1 MCESE
6 VGWLSPCTRQNAGRF
21 VRVWFAGVTSV
32 PEVTTV
38 AAVTVVL
45 PSNVSAVRSPQARRL
60 PSPPCPSRAS
70 AALAASSSVSAAAM
84 LERTDTSGQPV
95 MAGSPRAGC
104 ARRIAGGAAD
114 GTAAMGRG
122 GFASQAASSRRD
134 SRLSPLQNLL
144 AEGAE
149 FRSVRHEPSIDAR
162 SARDL
167 AHPPALEVAYG
178 LDELV
183 LAVHHEGPV
192 VRHALAQRLSRQEQ
206 QPRLASAQP
215 DCVTGTEHR
224 ELPFG
229 HLALT
234 HARRALEY
242 VSERILIG
250 RDRDGHVGALIE
262 RPVLVDDRR
271 LGVDHGLGSQRLTGH
286 HAHPRLAVRASGL
299 RNLLRRHFLV
309 PRTRHLQA
317 SWEVDPDLEPVHP
330 PALLADAARR
340 HFGMTMPAPAVI
352 HCTSPGRRTPR

>member
-45 PSNVSAVRSPQARRL
+45 PSNVSA
-60 PSPPCPSRAS
+60 
-70 AALAASSSVSAAAM
+70 AAM

-122 GFASQAASSRRD
+122 DFASQAASSRRD

-144 AEGAE
+144 ADGAE
-149 FRSVRHEPSIDAR
+149 LRSVRHEPSIDAR

-178 LDELV
+178 LYQLV
-183 LAVHHEGPV
+183 LAANH
-192 VRHALAQRLSRQEQ
+192 
-206 QPRLASAQP
+206 
-215 DCVTGTEHR
+215 D
-224 ELPFG
+224 
-229 HLALT
+229 
-234 HARRALEY
+234 
-242 VSERILIG
+242 
-250 RDRDGHVGALIE
+250 
-262 RPVLVDDRR
+262 
-271 LGVDHGLGSQRLTGH
+271 
-286 HAHPRLAVRASGL
+286 
-299 RNLLRRHFLV
+299 
-309 PRTRHLQA
+309 
-317 SWEVDPDLEPVHP
+317 
-330 PALLADAARR
+330 
-340 HFGMTMPAPAVI
+340 APAV
-352 HCTSPGRRTPR
+352 